1 MFIGRNSELEKLN
14 QMYRSNSFEFA
25 VIYGRRRI
33 GKTTLITEFGKA
45 KKMIYYMAT
54 ESTAKENLIGL
65 SKVVYETLMPELKL
79 PTFDDF
85 EDVFDFIDNHID
97 ERIIFV
103 IDEYPYLAQS
113 DNSISSRLQ
122 RRIDHS
128 WKNSKMMLILSG
140 SSMSFMEEQVLGY
153 KSPLYGR
160 RTAQFKIRPFTY
172 FETRAFAGNY
182 SPTELAVLYGVT
194 GGIPE
199 YLNRFSLDKSLYDN
213 IVELFFLTSGM
224 LYEEPINL
232 LKQELRN
239 FAIYNAVLKAI
250 ATGSSR
256 LNEIATKVGV
266 DTAACTNQ
274 VNTLIALGLVKKEV
288 PYGENEKSRKTHYRL
303 KDNMFIFWYRFVAPN
318 RSSIERGMGEA
329 LFHQKVASEIDDF
342 MGKVFE
348 DICME
353 YMYEPKAMADAP
365 FFYGNVGRWWGGN
378 PYSKQQEEIDIMAIE
393 GESMLLGECKWTKQD
408 VDMPVLSTLLERG
421 AIFPHQYKWYYL
433 FAKNDFASSVKK
445 LAKEDKRIRLVSFE
459 DMVQNT
465 LNGT

>member
-1 MFIGRNSELEKLN
+1 MFIGRDKELGKLN
-14 QMYRSNSFEFA
+14 QMHRSNSFEFA

-33 GKTTLITEFGKA
+33 GKTTLITEFGKD

-65 SKVVYETLMPELKL
+65 SKVVVEALMPDLKL
-79 PTFDDF
+79 PTFNDF
-85 EDVFDFIDNHID
+85 EDVFDFIDNYNS
-97 ERIIFV
+97 EKIIFV
-103 IDEYPYLAQS
+103 IDEYPYLAES

-128 WKNSKMMLILSG
+128 WKNSKMMLVLSG

-160 RTAQFKIRPFTY
+160 RTAQFKLQPFTY
-172 FETRAFAGNY
+172 FETRGFAKEY
-182 SPTELAVLYGVT
+182 SLEEQAVLYGVT
-194 GGIPE
+194 GGVPE
-199 YLNRFSLDKSLYDN
+199 YLTRFSMERSLHDN
-213 IVELFFLTSGM
+213 IIELFFSTSGM

-232 LKQELRN
+232 LKQELRH
-239 FAIYNAVLKAI
+239 FAIYNAVIKAI

-274 VNTLIALGLVKKEV
+274 VNTLITLGLVKKEV

-303 KDNMFIFWYRFVAPN
+303 KDSMFTFWYRFVAPN
-318 RSSIERGMGEA
+318 RSSIERGMGES
-329 LFHQKVASEIDDF
+329 LYHQKVASQVDDF

-348 DICME
+348 DICMD
-353 YMYEPKAMADAP
+353 YMYEPKAMAEAP

-378 PYSKQQEEIDIMAIE
+378 PHTKQQEEIDIIAIE
-393 GESMLLGECKWTKQD
+393 GESMLLGECKWTKQE
-408 VDMPVLSTLLERG
+408 VDMSVLSILLERG

-433 FAKNDFASSVKK
+433 FAKSDFTASVKK
-445 LAKEDKRIRLVSFE
+445 LAKEEKRIKLINLE
-459 DMVQNT
+459 EMT
-465 LNGT
+465 KIK